1 MAGIEQGNQDMKQLI
16 TPTESAVG
24 IDVIDERIKQEL
36 QSLSMGI
43 EAFLKNL
50 EPRAWDPP
58 DLDCLT

>member
-24 IDVIDERIKQEL
+24 IDVIDEHIKQEL

-43 EAFLKNL
+43 EAFLKNP
-50 EPRAWDPP
+50 EPQAWDPP
-58 DLDCLT
+58 DLDHLT